1 MLSAALLH
9 PFQQCKGI
17 ELVPAL
23 FELSEQLK
31 RVYEEEFGTEQQA
44 QPDLFPGVPELSYQ
58 VGSFFEIDWS
68 DADVVFAN
76 STCFSREMMDRI
88 GASPLA
94 LGTIA
99 ITLTK
104 PLTGYQWRLLEN
116 YKKEMSWGQATVF
129 LQKRVDPEEQRRVSR
144 EVESFF

>member
-9 PFQQCKGI
+9 PFHHCKGI

-23 FELSEQLK
+23 FELSEQL
-31 RVYEEEFGTEQQA
+31 RGVYEAEFGAEQQA
-44 QPDLFPGVPELSYQ
+44 QPDLFPTVPALSYH
-58 VGSFFEIDWS
+58 VGSFFDIDWS

-88 GASPLA
+88 GESPLA
-94 LGTIA
+94 IGTFA

-104 PLTGYQWRLLEN
+104 PLLGYQWRLLEN
-116 YKKEMSWGQATVF
+116 YKKDMSWGQATVF
-129 LQKRVDPEEQRRVSR
+129 VQKRVDPEEQRRVSR